1 MICWVKLFLR
11 QQYTRGTWWQLVVS
25 RQQQVY
31 SNVAKA
37 QYGALKQHHLKVKL
51 INEWGS
57 PLWDSSALNSAGPLS
72 RFKCN
77 AIYHNIRIQC
87 DHKNGIL
94 GCSNFQYC
102 MKIFLEGFFSP
113 YSRNIL
119 LFLIYRY
126 LYLSIINVSL
136 LISASFVW
144 YDIRHPSIW
153 LYFSFYIR
161 TNTKTERSG
170 CIWSKNDWLCSQCL
184 YIY

>member
-136 LISASFVW
+136 FFLFFIPKALINLSFLCLIW
-144 YDIRHPSIW
+144 HSSSIHMTVF
-153 LYFSFYIR
+153 LLLH
-161 TNTKTERSG
+161 THKH
-170 CIWSKNDWLCSQCL
+170 
-184 YIY
+184 